1 MKETKF
7 DLSEMKKK
15 IVLEKLNAILKELP
29 PLSDEDKSVWDEILS
44 EHELQGIK
52 DLKERSRR
60 READMILLRKYPEQ
74 KRIRIRIESTQYSIL
89 PFKEPFAL
97 FCKRMKKLGV

>member
-15 IVLEKLNAILKELP
+15 VVLEKLNAILKELP
-29 PLSDEDKSVWDEILS
+29 PILDEDKSVWDKILS
-44 EHELQGIK
+44 ERELQKIK
-52 DLKERSRR
+52 DSKERSQRR
-60 READMILLRKYPEQ
+60 WTDMELLRKYPEQ
-74 KRIRIRIESTQYSIL
+74 KRIRIRIGSTQYSIL

-97 FCKRMKKLGV
+97 FCKRA

>member
-15 IVLEKLNAILKELP
+15 VVLEKLNAILKELP
-29 PLSDEDKSVWDEILS
+29 PILDEDKSVWYKILS
-44 EHELQGIK
+44 ERELQKIK
-52 DLKERSRR
+52 DSKERSQRR
-60 READMILLRKYPEQ
+60 WTDMELLRKYPEQ
-74 KRIRIRIESTQYSIL
+74 KRIRIRIGSTQYSIL